1 MEEYNLLKDIFDE
14 LCKGN
19 ISILTPE
26 NTMYISNSAV
36 NMYEKCKANIDFNQ
50 IEVETLKV
58 LVMICNL
65 LYNRTDMIVLPVE
78 DGIYDIINEKY
89 KSIDPNFQ
97 VGSAVVEF
105 KSQAEQKLLEDGKKI
120 IQPFTFIEKVER
132 DDIRQEFANDLMSFD
147 QHRFIYQDIF
157 YDKDKYQYDMN
168 ISKRTHDTSHNHPDL
183 VGTLDK
189 AKYILDADAIE
200 KDVYD
205 DPNTKILER
214 DFFCKH
220 IAMGIIKPDEE
231 IELILE
237 LKYDGIS
244 VESDCS
250 DIVLSART
258 RGDTG
263 AGLASDITP
272 ILYGYKFTRN
282 EALKDRVVGVKFEAI
297 MTNSNLARFNKAKNT
312 TYANCRTAIV
322 GLFGSSDAYKYRDF
336 ITLIPLA
343 IDRKDIPEITNRH
356 EEVEL
361 LNRVYKTKGEPL
373 RHVYIRGNY
382 QTCLYLIKK
391 FAEEAK
397 YARNYLDFMFDGIV
411 VSYTDENIRTKLG
424 RENFI
429 NKFSIAVKFDPMS
442 KLTRFLGY
450 TFEVG
455 ATGNICPMIH
465 YAPISFYNTIHQKS
479 SGASYKRFV
488 DLGLRPGDII
498 EVTYTNDVM
507 CYVTKF
513 DCEENRNN
521 SAPICEFPQ
530 VCPICGSKIEFSD
543 SGKSANCTN
552 PDCSGRKIARM
563 SNMLQ
568 KMNIKGFSDSTIIQ
582 IGIYSFHE
590 LMQLEE
596 KDIQQIG
603 PTNAYNLI
611 SALSNL
617 KSTPQD
623 DYKIIGALGF
633 SDIGSKRWKLI
644 LSTVSLNEF
653 YDMMNDH
660 VGRYKCADMIN
671 NIKGLGQSVVET
683 IFREWDYFKDDIHY
697 IVDNMNIIDSISVKL
712 TGKQIRYTGC
722 RNPELEKRLREMG
735 HDADGSAG
743 VTKSTDILLIPYEGF
758 TSTKTSK
765 VSPECIVVPI
775 GEFMENM
782 SKYLM

>member
-1 MEEYNLLKDIFDE
+1 MDKNLSIIFDE

-19 ISILTPE
+19 ISILDANNNQYLINKSVE
-26 NTMYISNSAV
+26 LYN
-36 NMYEKCKANIDFNQ
+36 KCKSNVIFNA
-50 IEVETLKV
+50 EESDDLKTV
-58 LVMICNL
+58 IMICNL

-78 DGIYDIINEKY
+78 DGIYDILNEKY

-97 VGSAVVEF
+97 VGSVVVDF
-105 KSQAEQKLLEDGKKI
+105 KSKAEHKMMEEGKVVI
-120 IQPFTFIEKVER
+120 HPFTFIKQEER
-132 DDIRQEFANDLMSFD
+132 DEIRQEFADDLMSFD
-147 QHRFIYQDIF
+147 KHKFIYQDVF
-157 YDKDKYQYDMN
+157 YNADEYKYDMN
-168 ISKRTHDTSHNHPDL
+168 ISKRVHNTSHNHPDL

-220 IAMGIIKPDEE
+220 IAMGIIRPDEE

-244 VESDCS
+244 CECDCS
-250 DIVLSART
+250 DIVISART

-297 MTNSNLARFNKAKNT
+297 MTNTDLSKFNKAKNT
-312 TYANCRTAIV
+312 TYANCRTAII
-322 GLFGSSDAYKYRDF
+322 GLFGSSDANKYRDF

-343 IDRKDIPEITNRH
+343 VDRNNVPEITDRH

-361 LNRVYKTKGEPL
+361 LNRVYRTKGEPL

-411 VSYTDENIRTKLG
+411 VSYTDEKIRAKLG
-424 RENFI
+424 RENYI
-429 NKFSIAVKFDPMS
+429 NKFSMAVKFDPMV

-450 TFEVG
+450 TYEIG
-455 ATGNICPMIH
+455 QTGNVCPMIN
-465 YAPISFYNTIHQKS
+465 YSPVEFFGTIHTKS
-479 SGASYKRFV
+479 SGASYNRFV
-488 DLGLRPGDII
+488 NLGLRPNDII

-521 SAPICEFPQ
+521 PSPLCEFPKK
-530 VCPICGSKIEFSD
+530 CPICGSDIIISD
-543 SGKSANCTN
+543 SGKSAVCPNVNC
-552 PDCSGRKIARM
+552 DGRKISRM

-568 KMNIKGFSDSTIIQ
+568 KLNIKGFSDSTIIQ
-582 IGIYSFHE
+582 IGLYSFHE
-590 LMQLEE
+590 IMQLGEE
-596 KDIQQIG
+596 DIQQIG
-603 PTNAYNLI
+603 PTNASNFI
-611 SALSNL
+611 NALNIL
-617 KSTPQD
+617 RTAPQD
-623 DYKIIGALGF
+623 DYKVIGSLGF
-633 SDIGSKRWKLI
+633 SNIGSKKWKLI
-644 LSTVSLNEF
+644 LSTIPLKEF
-653 YDMMNDH
+653 NNLIITDKE
-660 VGRYKCADMIN
+660 KCYELISS
-671 NIKGLGQSVVET
+671 IKGLGESAATT
-683 IFREWDYFKDDIHY
+683 IINEYPLYKDDIDY
-697 IVDNMNIIDSISVKL
+697 IINNMNIIDSISVKL
-712 TGKQIRYTGC
+712 TGKQIRFTGC
-722 RNPELEKRLREMG
+722 RNTDLENQLRSMG
-735 HDADGSAG
+735 HDADGSG
-743 VTKSTDILLIPYEGF
+743 TVTKQTDILLVPYDGF
-758 TSTKTSK
+758 SSTKTSK
-765 VSPECIVVPI
+765 VSPECIVVSI
-775 GEFMENM
+775 TEFMENM